1 MIVLVSCTNRLNALT
16 KKVTQYYQQLLIAK
30 EQKSQILD
38 LGDLPKDFVYS
49 ALYENAGKNESF
61 NDFQKIV
68 DNNEKFV
75 FIVPEYNGSFPGVL
89 KAFIDGL
96 RYPDSFK
103 DKKIALIG
111 ISAGMQG
118 STLALSHLSDIL
130 SYLEADVL
138 GLQVKM
144 PFIQNYI
151 QEDNIQHPP
160 YNEFLEKQIDKFIHF

>member
-1 MIVLVSCTNRLNALT
+1 MIVLISCTNRLNALT
-16 KKVTQYYQQLLIAK
+16 KKITQYYQILLR
-30 EQKSQILD
+30 QKKQDSQILD
-38 LGDLPKDFVYS
+38 LSDLPQDFVYS
-49 ALYENAGKNESF
+49 ALYENAGKSEGF
-61 NDFQKIV
+61 NDFQKVI
-68 DNNEKFV
+68 DENDKLV
-75 FIVPEYNGSFPGVL
+75 FIVPEYNGSFPGIL

-103 DKKIALIG
+103 DKKVALVG

-118 STLALSHLSDIL
+118 SALALSHLSDIL
-130 SYLEADVL
+130 NYLEANVL

-151 QEDNIQHPP
+151 KGEDVQHPP